1 MEGTIYNIDDFID
14 DNRLFTKTQN
24 EMYKNDDFKGFKGN
38 VKRSIEKKFLA
49 YYESFEWVRKKKN
62 MPYQIKVGIPNKE
75 VVITDGRMSENHRL
89 LLPLFKNTAYVLSI
103 LKKNDDKY
111 DVDYSP
117 VRWMNEMRST
127 NNNKLFNM
135 EFYNIREKVDDENKD
150 DIAQYYFRQRKLILR
165 NEFKFLE
172 SHFKFYKQI
181 KKYNARES
189 SVMTHDEELKYLKFE
204 SELANKYDKPTM
216 FRKRTE
222 SQSEYAKEMKQ
233 FLKDNYGCETIYYVY
248 SVDLESSDYADP
260 VDCDFD
266 GYKQSLKNK
275 MDKSIIDRQIKEY
288 KKNKIY
294 HFLADLGYAIPDDL
308 LFPKYKYVKS
318 MIKLKAFDKFK
329 EFDKTYGFG
338 ETQSEI
344 EDYYKSQLE
353 SVQIGLSQEE
363 WVFEEYRKL
372 HKQPIENLFKNI

>member
-24 EMYKNDDFKGFKGN
+24 EMYKQDDFKGFKGN

-89 LLPLFKNTAYVLSI
+89 LLPLFKNTAYVLSV
-103 LKKNDDKY
+103 LKSNDDKY

-117 VRWMNEMRST
+117 VRWMNELRST

-135 EFYNIREKVDDENKD
+135 EFYNIREKVDEENKD
-150 DIAQYYFRQRKLILR
+150 DIGQYYFRQRKLILR

-204 SELANKYDKPTM
+204 SELSNKYEK
-216 FRKRTE
+216 
-222 SQSEYAKEMKQ
+222 
-233 FLKDNYGCETIYYVY
+233 
-248 SVDLESSDYADP
+248 
-260 VDCDFD
+260 
-266 GYKQSLKNK
+266 SLKN
-275 MDKSIIDRQIKEY
+275 S
-288 KKNKIY
+288 NF
-294 HFLADLGYAIPDDL
+294 H
-308 LFPKYKYVKS
+308 
-318 MIKLKAFDKFK
+318 
-329 EFDKTYGFG
+329 
-338 ETQSEI
+338 
-344 EDYYKSQLE
+344 
-353 SVQIGLSQEE
+353 
-363 WVFEEYRKL
+363 
-372 HKQPIENLFKNI
+372 